1 MKSIVIFDSNYG
13 STKKI
18 ANIIAKTLDTKS
30 ISVVDV
36 SDDDLKNLDLLI
48 VGSPIIGWMPT
59 QKIQTFLSKISPK
72 IVSGV
77 KFATFDTRVKL
88 FIHGDAMKKI
98 ANKLTSLGAIQTTSP
113 MAFYVKNKEG
123 ILFENEIAKATS
135 WAELIERAISKA
147 AK

>member
-1 MKSIVIFDSNYG
+1 MKSIVIFDSNFG

-18 ANIIAKTLDTKS
+18 ADEIAKTLGAKS
-30 ISVVDV
+30 ISVSDV
-36 SDDDLKNLDLLI
+36 TDSGLNNINLLVI
-48 VGSPIIGWMPT
+48 GCPIIGWMPT
-59 QKIQTFLSKISPK
+59 QKMQTFLSKLNHETI
-72 IVSGV
+72 SGV

>member
-98 ANKLTSLGAIQTTSP
+98 ANRLTFLGAVQITSP

-123 ILFENEIAKATS
+123 TLFEEETTKAS
-135 WAELIERAISKA
+135 IWANDIKQKIIN
-147 AK
+147 

>member
-1 MKSIVIFDSNYG
+1 MKSIIIFDSNYG

-18 ANIIAKTLDTKS
+18 ADIIAKTLDAKS

-48 VGSPIIGWMPT
+48 IGSPIIGWMPT
-59 QKIQTFLSKISPK
+59 QKMQTFLSKLDQEKISG
-72 IVSGV
+72 I

-98 ANKLTSLGAIQTTSP
+98 ASKLTSLGAIQITAP
-113 MAFYVKNKEG
+113 LAFYVKNKEG
-123 ILFENEIAKATS
+123 ILFEDETTKATK
-135 WAELIERAISKA
+135 WAELIKESNAI
-147 AK
+147 